1 MRHLILFI
9 FTLAIMG
16 SAVAQKATL
25 KAMPHPKSI
34 HPSNVMVIDQPTPN
48 SAVVPLAPK
57 SHLKFNPSFVLDT
70 IRYGTSI
77 NAYGM
82 LYPDQTTLWYDHIL
96 DALMA
101 TFRGNQKGTVMP
113 LVTGND
119 IVTAYSLDG
128 GNTWTR
134 KVALAD
140 GLLHRYPSGVIHNPV
155 GNTDINN
162 TYSVI
167 EGPQTDGASW
177 LATYQSSVKY
187 DGTNLDAQYFP
198 TSVDQ
203 EVLMQGMTA
212 TEDGLVHFC
221 GDSYVADYS
230 SSTLITRHGTYN
242 ASNTID
248 WTSVDISLDDV
259 IARKTDGS
267 LISFFGDAHM
277 AWNNDGTIGYTYVR
291 GSDIRPDDKPS
302 WVPIL
307 FKTIDGG
314 ANWTQVDY
322 FDFSTLTEITDWI
335 LPVGSDET
343 IYRPMFDESDITVDA
358 WGKPHIFATIRGA
371 ASAHIDSLTYIW
383 TVQYNGKAHAAD
395 NNYFE
400 VWQDVSDQWH
410 AIHIDTIWT
419 DEVTATESNYA
430 SSTGNVGWDHRIQ
443 ASRSYDGTK
452 VFATW
457 GDSDFEFWGTQK
469 YNLNPDLFMWGHDLS
484 TNFVDGPINV
494 SYMTDIW
501 GISFFHFAAPVAMD
515 AGPGSY
521 EIPIKIADIASTGTN
536 ADEPPY
542 HLYVKGVTFD
552 FPVGIDNKQLTN
564 TLVSECYPN
573 PSSGTTSFNVTLDKN
588 STVNVTIANVA
599 GQKVASYSY
608 GNVLTGKTRLTINY
622 SSLSSGVYFCT
633 ITVGDQKFNNKM
645 IVK

>member
-1 MRHLILFI
+1 
-9 FTLAIMG
+9 MG
-16 SAVAQKATL
+16 SVTAQKATL

-34 HPSNVMVIDQPTPN
+34 HPYNVVVIDQATPN
-48 SAVVPLAPK
+48 STVISTVPKNRDRYDP
-57 SHLKFNPSFVLDT
+57 PYVLDT

-82 LYPDQTTLWYDHIL
+82 IYQDQTTLWYDHIL
-96 DALMA
+96 NALIA

-113 LVTGND
+113 LATGND
-119 IVTAYSLDG
+119 IVTAYSIDG
-128 GNTWTR
+128 GTTWTR

-140 GLLHRYPSGVIHNPV
+140 GLFHRYPSGVIHNPV

-167 EGPQTDGASW
+167 EGPQTDGVSW

-198 TSVDQ
+198 TSVNQ

-221 GDSYVADYS
+221 GDNYVSDYS
-230 SSTLITRHGTYN
+230 SSTIMTRNGTYN

-248 WTSVDISLDDV
+248 WTNVEINLDDV

-277 AWNNDGTIGYTYVR
+277 AWNNDGSVGYVYVR

-307 FKTIDGG
+307 FKTVDGG
-314 ANWTQVDY
+314 ATWTQVDY

-335 LPVGSDET
+335 LPVGSDPT

-371 ASAHIDSLTYIW
+371 ASANIDSLTYIW
-383 TVQYNGKAHAAD
+383 TVKYNSKDHAAD

-400 VWQDVSDQWH
+400 VWQDVGNQWH
-410 AIHIDTIWT
+410 AQHIDTIWT
-419 DEVTATESNYA
+419 DEVTATESFYT

-457 GDSDFEFWGTQK
+457 GDSDYKFWGTQK
-469 YNLNPDLFMWGHDLS
+469 YNLNPDLFIWGHDLVTDS
-484 TNFVDGPINV
+484 IDGPFNV
-494 SYMTDIW
+494 SYFSDIW
-501 GISFFHFAAPVAMD
+501 GISFFHFAAPVAMQT
-515 AGPGSY
+515 APGSY
-521 EIPIKIADIASTGTN
+521 EIPIKIADIFSTGKN
-536 ADEPPY
+536 ADEPAY
-542 HLYVKGVTFD
+542 HIYVQGVTFD
-552 FPVGIDNKQLTN
+552 FPVGINDKQPTN
-564 TLVSECYPN
+564 TRVSACYPN
-573 PSSGTTSFNVTLDKN
+573 PSSGTTSFDVTVDKN
-588 STVNVTIANVA
+588 SVVNLSITNVA
-599 GQKVASYSY
+599 GQKVASYDY
-608 GNVLTGKTRLTINY
+608 GVVQTGKNRLTIDY
-622 SSLSSGVYFCT
+622 SNLSSGVYFC
-633 ITVGDQKFNNKM
+633 IVTVGDQKFNNKM